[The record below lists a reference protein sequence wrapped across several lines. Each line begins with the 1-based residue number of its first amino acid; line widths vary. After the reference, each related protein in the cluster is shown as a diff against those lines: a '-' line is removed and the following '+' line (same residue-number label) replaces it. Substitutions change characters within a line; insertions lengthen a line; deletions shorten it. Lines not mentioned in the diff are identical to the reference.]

1 MLDSNIVMIFKSEL
15 NKSIYAHT
23 FENFDH
29 RDLVS
34 DLKGELAML
43 RRQVLEQPMKS
54 GGDHPSH
61 DSASRNQATTI
72 DLAVIPTPVTLKQDD
87 YPDVPYWTKQE
98 WDAFVERR
106 KLANKN
112 PPWNA
117 FLTDQH
123 GDVLSKQRYNEL
135 WADAKLAFNSL
146 YYCRIDPTSWSKKTD
161 LAATY
166 FYNTITA
173 KYPEFRLCEGNWK
186 IHLWTTERYPNWV
199 KNVRKPGGLQHLYL

>member
-1 MLDSNIVMIFKSEL
+1 MRPMLDSNIVMIFKSEL

-29 RDLVS
+29 RELVS
-34 DLKGELAML
+34 NLKGELAML

-61 DSASRNQATTI
+61 DSASQNQATTI
-72 DLAVIPTPVTLKQDD
+72 DLAVIPTPATLKQDD

-123 GDVLSKQRYNEL
+123 GDVLSKQ
-135 WADAKLAFNSL
+135 
-146 YYCRIDPTSWSKKTD
+146 
-161 LAATY
+161 
-166 FYNTITA
+166 
-173 KYPEFRLCEGNWK
+173 
-186 IHLWTTERYPNWV
+186 
-199 KNVRKPGGLQHLYL
+199 